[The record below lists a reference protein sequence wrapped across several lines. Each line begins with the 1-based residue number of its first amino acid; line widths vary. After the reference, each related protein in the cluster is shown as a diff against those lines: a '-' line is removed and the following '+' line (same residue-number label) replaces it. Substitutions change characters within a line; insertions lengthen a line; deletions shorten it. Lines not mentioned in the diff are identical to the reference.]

1 MRPIEMIIAGQEYA
15 KYRIKR
21 TEMHDGTTDDITYW
35 IYFVRSAEGI
45 WAIDRFLNGTPA
57 NRGNNDE
64 LREKNSFASVR

>member
-21 TEMHDGTTDDITYW
+21 TEVHDGTTDDITYR

-45 WAIDRFLNGTPA
+45 WAIDRF
-57 NRGNNDE
+57 
-64 LREKNSFASVR
+64 